1 MNFRSMLRRAAIVLV
16 LFLPSAAPA
25 QALKFPG
32 SLNFFLDDPAIW
44 KLSAEDLAARLGPSG
59 YAPDPKSGHHWLGE
73 PREMLKRQ
81 AHLISPDN
89 PVWGAQLA
97 VGLKLN
103 SAQFNFLPPAS
114 IAKTPDR
121 NDWRALI
128 KRLEEGLT
136 AVLGT
141 KPSAHPPEILYPEA
155 DSKSLALRWITPS
168 VSAVLTAY
176 HRESARTFT
185 PVLLQVRLTP
195 AATPGKP
202 SISKPPVPA
211 ADRKTGTVILEGL
224 PPLPEWEGSHAD
236 WAIIEQALHAAGL
249 ASDRNGIREHH
260 LHGISW
266 PEVFCLGMQRI
277 AAMSGG
283 RAVALE
289 PYVLA
294 PASMPKLLTELT
306 AAGKKLNRPAPH
318 VLQNIHEVDSVVLR
332 AARTRGNTVPLLM
345 SAVKKALAAGR
356 PVVWY
361 GFRGIYAEEPAVPPG
376 SLALSLRLIIGC
388 APAEESFIFAG
399 PDGKPGARIK
409 AADALAASFYI
420 ADIQRK

>member
-16 LFLPSAAPA
+16 LFLPIAAPA

-155 DSKSLALRWITPS
+155 DSRSLALRWITPS

-176 HRESARTFT
+176 HRESGRTFT

-195 AATPGKP
+195 AAAPGKP

-211 ADRKTGTVILEGL
+211 ADRKTGAVILEGL
-224 PPLPEWEGSHAD
+224 PPLPEWEGSHPD

-306 AAGKKLNRPAPH
+306 AAGKKLNRPAPQ

-409 AADALAASFYI
+409 VADALAASFYI